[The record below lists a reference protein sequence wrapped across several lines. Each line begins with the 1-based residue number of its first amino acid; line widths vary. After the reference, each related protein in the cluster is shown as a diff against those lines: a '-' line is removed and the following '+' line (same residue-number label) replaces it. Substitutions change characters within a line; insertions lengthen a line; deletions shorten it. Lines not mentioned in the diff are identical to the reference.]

1 MVCKI
6 SDYPY
11 SSYHSYLKED
21 NFVDRYLLLGMLNE
35 DREKAK
41 VLFTRIN
48 QNNKISLKVRTKNIK
63 KISVCG

>member
-1 MVCKI
+1 
-6 SDYPY
+6 
-11 SSYHSYLKED
+11 LKED